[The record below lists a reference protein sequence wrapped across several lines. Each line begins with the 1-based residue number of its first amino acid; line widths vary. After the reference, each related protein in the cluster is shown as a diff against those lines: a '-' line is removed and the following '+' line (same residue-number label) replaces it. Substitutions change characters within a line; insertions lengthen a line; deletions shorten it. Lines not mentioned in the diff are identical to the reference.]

1 MGNNH
6 PRHLTVNGSAMT
18 SGGTFNKVKIRGDGT
33 INGDLRCEQWKVF
46 GNADVSGNVEAKL
59 VDVFGQA
66 NIRGNVQAE
75 TMKIFGEVDIR
86 GNAIIKDLN
95 LRGTVHI
102 SENLVGGAIH
112 GYGEMKIDHDCEADS
127 FSVKGVVE
135 IGKTLNAE
143 HIDLYLHVA
152 DSRIAEIGGKTI
164 RVTKSKVFNILH
176 FFKRLAH
183 DSAKLWVETIEGDE
197 IYLEHTK
204 AKIVRGNQVVI
215 GPGCEIELIEYQ
227 TSFQQDE
234 KATVKES
241 KKI

>member
-1 MGNNH
+1 MGNHH

-33 INGDLRCEQWKVF
+33 INGDLRCDQWKVF
-46 GNADVSGNVEAKL
+46 GNADVSGNVEAKT

-66 NIRGNVQAE
+66 NIRGNAE
-75 TMKIFGEVDIR
+75 VGSIKIFGEMDIH
-86 GNAIIKDLN
+86 GYSVIKDLN
-95 LRGTVHI
+95 LRGVVRI

-112 GYGEMKIDHDCEADS
+112 GYGEIKIDHDCEADS

-135 IGKTLNAE
+135 VGKTLNAE

-164 RVTKSKVFNILH
+164 RVTKSKVFNVLH
-176 FFKRLAH
+176 FLKRLSH

-197 IYLEHTK
+197 IYLEHTN
-204 AKIVRGNQVVI
+204 AKIVRGNHIII
-215 GPGCEIELIEYQ
+215 GPGCDIELVEYQ
-227 TSFQQDE
+227 ESFQQDE
-234 KATVKES
+234 KATVRES